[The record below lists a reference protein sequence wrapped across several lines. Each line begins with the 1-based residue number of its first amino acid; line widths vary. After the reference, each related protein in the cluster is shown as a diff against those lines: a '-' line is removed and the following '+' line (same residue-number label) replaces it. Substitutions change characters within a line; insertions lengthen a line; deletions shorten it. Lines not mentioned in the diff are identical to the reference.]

1 MSPRASA
8 PYAVQFGN
16 GDIRIV
22 GDGPPSFTIRVPNE
36 NALARFLGADLYS
49 AAMSFLGGDADI
61 QGDLLSAVRMRL
73 SLKENGWR
81 RRLYKLA
88 AGFAP
93 HRLEA
98 LFQGRAR
105 AADNLRY
112 HYDRSNRFFEQ
123 FLDSRM
129 VYSCAYYRDPGA
141 TLDEAQLA
149 KLDYVLRKLD
159 VRAGERFLD
168 IGCGWGALVE
178 RAASARGAIA
188 TGCTLSR
195 RQYERARERM
205 SGLQAAI
212 HERDFRDL
220 DGRFD
225 KIASVGMFEHVGR
238 RRLPEYFRSVY
249 RMLEDD
255 GLFLNHG
262 IVRPETTSDDPST
275 LFIQRRVFPGGE
287 LPRLAQ
293 VICSAEKAGFE
304 VLDVENLRPHY
315 ARTCAEWVARL
326 RQNREACLDIV
337 GPETYRTW
345 LLYLAGSAVNF
356 ERGLIEVHQILF
368 AKRGTAHR
376 RLTREYMYS
385 DSSLVGIKF
394 RAH

>member
-8 PYAVQFGN
+8 SYAVQVAS

-36 NALARFLGADLYS
+36 NTLTRLLGADLYS

-73 SLKENGWR
+73 SLKESGWR
-81 RRLYKLA
+81 RRLYRLA
-88 AGFAP
+88 ASFAP

-98 LFQGRAR
+98 LVQGRAR
-105 AADNLRY
+105 AAENLRY
-112 HYDRSNRFFEQ
+112 HYDRSNQFFRQ

-129 VYSCAYYRDPGA
+129 VYSCAYFRHPDE
-141 TLDEAQLA
+141 TLDEAQLE
-149 KLDYVLRKLD
+149 KLDHILRKLD

-178 RAASARGAIA
+178 RAAGACGA
-188 TGCTLSR
+188 DAAGCTLSHLQY
-195 RQYERARERM
+195 RQASERL
-205 SGLQAAI
+205 SGLRVAI
-212 HERDFRDL
+212 YECDFHDIR
-220 DGRFD
+220 GRFD

-249 RMLEDD
+249 GMLEDD

-262 IVRPETTSDDPST
+262 IVRPETTADDPST

-287 LPRLAQ
+287 LPHLAQ

-315 ARTCAEWVARL
+315 VRTCAEWVARL
-326 RQNREACLDIV
+326 GQNREACLDIV

-345 LLYLAGSAVNF
+345 LLYLSGSAVNF
-356 ERGLIEVHQILF
+356 ERGVIEVHQILF
-368 AKRGTAHR
+368 AKRGTQHR
-376 RLTREYMYS
+376 RLTRDYMYTTS
-385 DSSLVGIKF
+385 PPAG
-394 RAH
+394 